1 MLHRSGYVG
10 PEAVSA
16 HHEDPYTYRFG
27 IEPSTWPSAVERL
40 VVEASD
46 AIYTVPIMVL
56 SKGVSAYS
64 DLMFSQMMDN
74 LNAYASFTACDWG
87 QQLLAGAEARTIK
100 DHQADLTEDEIFP
113 GVESPVMLFA
123 EKGDMVRLRGRLRET
138 RPSQHNLT
146 LSSDELASFVYEE
159 DDE

>member
-1 MLHRSGYVG
+1 MLYRSGYVG

-27 IEPSTWPSAVERL
+27 IKPSTWPSAVERL
-40 VVEASD
+40 VVAASD

-56 SKGVSAYS
+56 SKGVSDYS
-64 DLMFSQMMDN
+64 ELMFNQMRDN
-74 LNAYASFTACDWG
+74 LNAYASFTAYDWG
-87 QQLLAGAEARTIK
+87 QQLLAGTEARAVTSP
-100 DHQADLTEDEIFP
+100 QAGPAEDEIFP

-123 EKGDMVRLRGRLRET
+123 KKGDTVRVRGRIRET
-138 RPSQHNLT
+138 RPPQHNLV
-146 LSSDELASFVYEE
+146 LSSDELASFVLEE